1 MNDFSLKELGS
12 NIDTTMVVV
21 KPGDEVIARVKA
33 VSTRQSSTR
42 KLISRRTCSWRGNS
56 SMGTQS
62 KISVK

>member
-42 KLISRRTCSWRGNS
+42 KLISRRTCS
-56 SMGTQS
+56 
-62 KISVK
+62 

>member
-21 KPGDEVIARVKA
+21 KPGDEVIAREKA

-42 KLISRRTCSWRGNS
+42 KPISQRTCSWRGNS
-56 SMGTQS
+56 STGTQ
-62 KISVK
+62 

>member
-21 KPGDEVIARVKA
+21 KPGDDLIARVKA

-42 KLISRRTCSWRGNS
+42 ISRRTCSWRGNS

-62 KISVK
+62 KFLGN